1 MQSQKFNMPNN
12 KITKID
18 SLSGAGQLRP
28 ESKTSTEIKS
38 LSGADLL
45 KPIPKQNSGEKKKN

>member
-1 MQSQKFNMPNN
+1 MPNN